1 MTTTIDDVIEMW
13 ERDSKVDD
21 TEPGKEILRIPI
33 LHSRYTKILTE
44 QSLMARKCLFD
55 FHRMK
60 KIKVEYYSGRLDDTD
75 LKKYGWEPFRF
86 LLKSDMNTYLESDED
101 LQIILMKKARHDAI
115 VEYCTAV
122 VKELGARTYQLR
134 AYMDWEKFIQGQR

>member
-1 MTTTIDDVIEMW
+1 MPTTIDDVIEMW
-13 ERDSKVDD
+13 ERDAKVDD

-44 QSLMARKCLFD
+44 QNLLSKKCLFD

-60 KIKVEYYSGRLDDTD
+60 KIKTEYYLGRLDDEE
-75 LKKYGWEPFRF
+75 LKKRGWEPFRF
-86 LLKSDMNTYLESDED
+86 LLKSDVTTYLESDED
-101 LQIILMKKARHDAI
+101 LQMILMKKAKHDAI
-115 VEYCTAV
+115 ADYCISV
-122 VKELGARTYQLR
+122 VKELNARTYQLR